1 MDLQT
6 AFSYPKQDPE
16 WFKKLLTLFFCYIF
30 ILTIPAAVGYHIR
43 AARLASQGESVLPEW
58 DDFGGL
64 YIEGLRMWLSV
75 AAINTVVSALAMLIA
90 AILFLFPF
98 VGAVGLEFS
107 GIFDEDA
114 MSAINGLITILF
126 SLTNVGIQSFIIT
139 FIQIFVLTSLAEF
152 NTWQAPF
159 EIDRLKYYFQKRLK
173 DACILLILNI
183 FVNLSAIVLIVLT
196 LLIGSIVIVPYAVLI
211 QAALAGQF
219 IQEGKKTPD
228 FI

>member
-16 WFKKLLTLFFCYIF
+16 WFKKTLTLFFCYIF
-30 ILTIPAAVGYHIR
+30 IVTIPAAVGYQVR
-43 AARLASQGESVLPEW
+43 AARMVSRGENDLPDW
-58 DDFGGL
+58 DDFAGL
-64 YIEGLRMWLSV
+64 YIEGLRLWLSV
-75 AAINTVVSALAMLIA
+75 TAINTIVSALAMLAA
-90 AILFLFPF
+90 AILFIIPF

-107 GIFDEDA
+107 GIFDNDT

-126 SLTNVGIQSFIIT
+126 SLTNVGIQCFIIS
-139 FIQIFVLTSLAEF
+139 FLQIFVLTSLAEF

-159 EIDRLKYYFQKRLK
+159 EIDRLKYFFKERLK
-173 DACILLILNI
+173 DACILLIMNI
-183 FVNLSAIVLIVLT
+183 FVNLAAIVLIVLT
-196 LLIGSIVIVPYAVLI
+196 LLIGSIVIVPFAVLI

-219 IQEGKKTPD
+219 IQEGKKVPD